1 MARAEIK
8 HTTPAAPAGGHLSHA
23 RGTVRGKTGRR
34 APLSEPRLAWYLRK
48 RVVFPLAF
56 IAAVVFTAAYCWWH
70 YPVVNQL
77 TGERKIMGD
86 HLKGMLG
93 SIMDPKQ
100 SLNITFPGKREINVL
115 LVGLDHIPPSKID
128 PGIIRRSDAVMTAT
142 TSFDTK
148 QIRVLSLPRDGW
160 VQHWQAGRNRGYERL
175 GNTFSLGQEE
185 GIRQGLGNYAGGIQR
200 ITESVS
206 HLLEMPLDYYV
217 IIEFEGLMQ
226 LVDALGGLRV
236 DVEMDM
242 DRDDNAGNLHIHL
255 KKGMQLLSG
264 REVVQYARYRDPKL
278 ADLGRM
284 PRQQKVLRLLLQKM
298 MKAEHRRK
306 LPELA
311 RIMSE
316 SVRTNLALDQ
326 LVALAQHIDEYSPD
340 CIQTETL
347 DSYYDSDPTMPEIQC
362 QGVPEGDKVG
372 AQRIYARDIQAA
384 RGWLK
389 DLAPPP
395 PPAQVVADDTGPV
408 DNDDEQLAGEQ

>member
-1 MARAEIK
+1 MARTEIK
-8 HTTPAAPAGGHLSHA
+8 PTTPAAPTGSHLSRA
-23 RGTVRGKTGRR
+23 RGTVRGKAGGRT
-34 APLSEPRLAWYLRK
+34 PLGKPHLAWYLRK
-48 RVVFPLAF
+48 RVVFPIAF
-56 IAAVVFTAAYCWWH
+56 ISAVVFTAAYCWWH

-77 TGERKIMGD
+77 TGEREKMGTHVIRTLD
-86 HLKGMLG
+86 SMVN
-93 SIMDPKQ
+93 PKQ
-100 SLNITFPGKREINVL
+100 SLSITFPGKQEINVL

-128 PGIIRRSDAVMTAT
+128 PGIIRRSDAVMVAT

-160 VQHWQAGRNRGYERL
+160 VQHWQAGRNHGYERL

-206 HLLEMPLDYYV
+206 QLMGLPLDYYV

-255 KKGMQLLSG
+255 KKGMQLLNG

-284 PRQQKVLRLLLQKM
+284 PRQQEVLRLLLQEM

-316 SVRTNLALDQ
+316 TVRTNLALDQ
-326 LVALAQHIDEYSPD
+326 LVAVAQHIDEYSPD
-340 CIQTETL
+340 CIQTKTL
-347 DSYYDSDPTMPEIQC
+347 DSYYDSDPMMPEIQC
-362 QGVPEGDKVG
+362 QGVPEGQKVG
-372 AQRIYARDIQAA
+372 AQRIFARDIQAA

-395 PPAQVVADDTGPV
+395 PPALDVTADSGHA
-408 DNDDEQLAGEQ
+408 NDDGEQSTAEQ

>member
-1 MARAEIK
+1 
-8 HTTPAAPAGGHLSHA
+8 
-23 RGTVRGKTGRR
+23 
-34 APLSEPRLAWYLRK
+34 
-48 RVVFPLAF
+48 
-56 IAAVVFTAAYCWWH
+56 
-70 YPVVNQL
+70 
-77 TGERKIMGD
+77 MG
-86 HLKGMLG
+86 L
-93 SIMDPKQ
+93 
-100 SLNITFPGKREINVL
+100 
-115 LVGLDHIPPSKID
+115 
-128 PGIIRRSDAVMTAT
+128 
-142 TSFDTK
+142 
-148 QIRVLSLPRDGW
+148 
-160 VQHWQAGRNRGYERL
+160 
-175 GNTFSLGQEE
+175 
-185 GIRQGLGNYAGGIQR
+185 
-200 ITESVS
+200 
-206 HLLEMPLDYYV
+206 PLDYYV

-284 PRQQKVLRLLLQKM
+284 PRQQKVLRLLLQEM

-326 LVALAQHIDEYSPD
+326 LVALAQHMDEYSPD
-340 CIQTETL
+340 CIQTKTL

-362 QGVPEGDKVG
+362 QGVPEGQKVG
-372 AQRIYARDIQAA
+372 AQRIYSRDTQAA
-384 RGWLK
+384 RQWLK

-395 PPAQVVADDTGPV
+395 PPAQVVADDTGPA